1 MRVYAVTF
9 QKSDKSGR
17 LPFQLVPSGQLAIY
31 PTSVQAHEALAE
43 VLGYSRGV
51 SSYARKTIRVDPL
64 DLTNPLKTDG

>member
-31 PTSVQAHEALAE
+31 STSQQAHEALVE
-43 VLGYSRGV
+43 ILGYRSGV
-51 SSYARKTIRVDPL
+51 SGYARSSIRVDTL